1 MHRRPDA
8 GTPRPADWP
17 GGDGGPTLRGMSTLT
32 RSFRRGGRPAAICLL
47 GGSLLLAVGG
57 CAGNERASDSAA
69 AARAE
74 VEQLA
79 DWLEGS
85 FSSQAQAQSDPSYFD
100 IRLRMGRIWAERT
113 DGPWL
118 YVEQARADMPDRPYR
133 QRVYRLS
140 RRSDGRLLSAIYT
153 LPEPVSRFAGA
164 LDQDGAAIFATV
176 SPEQL
181 TLLDGCTVVL
191 TWDAAARRYIGGTE
205 GQGCASTR
213 EGARYTTSQIELAEG
228 VLVSWDRGFDDAGQ
242 QVWGATAG
250 GYRFERIQPGR

>member
-1 MHRRPDA
+1 
-8 GTPRPADWP
+8 
-17 GGDGGPTLRGMSTLT
+17 
-32 RSFRRGGRPAAICLL
+32 
-47 GGSLLLAVGG
+47 
-57 CAGNERASDSAA
+57 
-69 AARAE
+69 

-85 FSSQAQAQSDPSYFD
+85 FSSRAQAEADPSYFD
-100 IRLRMGRIWAERT
+100 IRLRMERIWTDRT

-118 YVEQARADMPDRPYR
+118 YVEQARADLLDRPYR

-140 RRSDGRLLSAIYT
+140 RREDGRLLSAIYT

-164 LDQDGAAIFATV
+164 LDRDDGAAIFASL
-176 SPEQL
+176 SPDQL

-191 TWDAAARRYIGGTE
+191 TWDATARRFIGGTE

-228 VLVSWDRGFDDAGQ
+228 VLVSWDRGFDETGR

-250 GYRFERIQPGR
+250 GYRFDRVDSSR

>member
-1 MHRRPDA
+1 MK
-8 GTPRPADWP
+8 
-17 GGDGGPTLRGMSTLT
+17 TLI
-32 RSFRRGGRPAAICLL
+32 RSSCRGGRPAAVCLL
-47 GGSLLLAVGG
+47 WACLVVALGG
-57 CAGNERASDSAA
+57 CAGQARSSGGA

-74 VEQLA
+74 VARLA

-100 IRLRMGRIWAERT
+100 IRLRMGRIWTDRT

-118 YVEQARADMPDRPYR
+118 YVEQARADLLDRPYR
-133 QRVYRLS
+133 QRIYRLS
-140 RRSDGRLLSAIYT
+140 RREDGRLLSAIYT

-164 LDQDGAAIFATV
+164 LDQDAAEVFATLN
-176 SPEQL
+176 PEQL

-191 TWDAAARRYIGGTE
+191 TWDATARRFIGGTE

-228 VLVSWDRGFDDAGQ
+228 VLVSWDRGFDAEGR

-250 GYRFERIQPGR
+250 GYRFDRVDSSR